1 MESDEKSAEN
11 PDPANEG
18 MILAVSSSVAANE
31 NSGERM
37 TTDRETSEN
46 VPELNVME
54 NSTAER
60 FVYSLHGLIFFPEL
74 GSA

>member
-1 MESDEKSAEN
+1 MVESDEKSAEN
-11 PDPANEG
+11 PDPANDG

-60 FVYSLHGLIFFPEL
+60 YVYSLHGLTLFPE
-74 GSA
+74 